1 MREQIAE
8 VGSRVISDLEQ
19 RQKHPELYRPI
30 PFGITQ
36 LTESAGGIVMPSYIA
51 IGGGAKIGK
60 TALAIHMAH
69 IIGAAGRGTI
79 TFYTL
84 EETQWQ
90 VGVRSLT
97 KLTTSVNR
105 NHIRD
110 LVINEN
116 GFKELKEANSKL
128 EKLDYYVENEIRTAE
143 VIIAKAKKDGDK
155 FIIVDYLQYLED
167 KVGKNEVER
176 LREVSKMFVRARN
189 NDKLTSIVIYQLGDS
204 GKADYTR
211 SVYKDADLIIEVYPA
226 IDTVT
231 DTPKPGQL
239 WLQILDSRQTERTKK
254 IPVSFEGAHNRI
266 TDMPSIDLNT
276 MTTHNLEQLE
286 ANLDI

>member
-69 IIGAAGRGTI
+69 IIGAAGRGTV

-128 EKLDYYVENEIRTAE
+128 EKLDYYVENKIQTAE
-143 VIIAKAKKDGDK
+143 AVLAAQPMPGWDIIL
-155 FIIVDYLQYLED
+155 FHVLMVTIV
-167 KVGKNEVER
+167 
-176 LREVSKMFVRARN
+176 
-189 NDKLTSIVIYQLGDS
+189 
-204 GKADYTR
+204 
-211 SVYKDADLIIEVYPA
+211 
-226 IDTVT
+226 
-231 DTPKPGQL
+231 
-239 WLQILDSRQTERTKK
+239 
-254 IPVSFEGAHNRI
+254 
-266 TDMPSIDLNT
+266 
-276 MTTHNLEQLE
+276 
-286 ANLDI
+286 